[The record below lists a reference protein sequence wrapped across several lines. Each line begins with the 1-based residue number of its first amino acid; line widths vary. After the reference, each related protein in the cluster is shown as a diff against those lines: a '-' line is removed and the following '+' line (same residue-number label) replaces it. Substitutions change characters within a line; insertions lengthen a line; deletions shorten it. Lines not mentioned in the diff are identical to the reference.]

1 MKDPCQRARHAMPC
15 QLSSLSSVCHGDKI
29 FPPISSSLPSLP
41 SLLLPPSSTS
51 VSDVNTTQPQ
61 QTPPPLPCH
70 AMKTPPCP
78 RPRPRPRP
86 RPCPHLISSHL
97 ILIFIFHHHA
107 VKHALTLPNEPPLPL
122 PCWWSGERKSQPG
135 INLLVW
141 PRLVLRTCVACSPR
155 APAASMRP
163 PLYSTVLYFTV
174 RTYI

>member
-1 MKDPCQRARHAMPC
+1 MSTCPPCHAMPALISSH
-15 QLSSLSSVCHGDKI
+15 LSVTATKCSLP
-29 FPPISSSLPSLP
+29 FPPPCLPCLPS
-41 SLLLPPSSTS
+41 SFLLPPSSTS
-51 VSDVNTTQPQ
+51 VADVNTTP
-61 QTPPPLPCH
+61 TAADATATTLPRDED
-70 AMKTPPCP
+70 ATLSSSSSSSSSLSSS
-78 RPRPRPRP
+78 
-86 RPCPHLISSHL
+86 HLISSHL